1 MLRRLFYQMPQG
13 MDNGMQ
19 VMYSCSGDV
28 NDLYKENRFH
38 DIVFVLIPQICP
50 QLQKTVIGF
59 RRTAVNSR

>member
-1 MLRRLFYQMPQG
+1 MAQG

-19 VMYSCSGDV
+19 VMYGCSGDV
-28 NDLYKENRFH
+28 NDLDEKNRFH

-50 QLQKTVIGF
+50 QPQKTVIGF